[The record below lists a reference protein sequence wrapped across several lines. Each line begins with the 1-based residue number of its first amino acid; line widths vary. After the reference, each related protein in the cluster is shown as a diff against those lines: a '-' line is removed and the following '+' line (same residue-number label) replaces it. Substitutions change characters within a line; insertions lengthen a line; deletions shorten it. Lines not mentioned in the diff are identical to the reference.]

1 MFWLTHP
8 VLSINLFVY
17 SLIPSLTNKS
27 NLTSLFKHFPKKIT
41 PRTRPSVTK
50 NKLSE
55 LVTPILIGQW
65 SWNKLMPSPLHDI
78 LYLPNRF
85 SQWLFSICWLNSH
98 YMARIMLIWHKTLN
112 NQSICWGQ
120 WIGISKMS
128 GVHIQVATDLSL
140 VKLVITALLQNALQQ
155 ALVSQVLRADL
166 HNRCQVSQQLG
177 HAKIPHFFI
186 HSFYSV
192 LAMVTYPYAWKNCL
206 KWLKTT

>member
-27 NLTSLFKHFPKKIT
+27 NLTSLFKHFPKIFT
-41 PRTRPSVTK
+41 PRTRPSVSK

-55 LVTPILIGQW
+55 LVTPILIGHW

-85 SQWLFSICWLNSH
+85 SQWLFSICWLSCH

-112 NQSICWGQ
+112 NQSICLGQ

-128 GVHIQVATDLSL
+128 GVQIQVATDLSL
-140 VKLVITALLQNALQQ
+140 VKTSNYSSTAKCFATGLSVTGPQ
-155 ALVSQVLRADL
+155 SWP
-166 HNRCQVSQQLG
+166 SQQM
-177 HAKIPHFFI
+177 
-186 HSFYSV
+186 SSV
-192 LAMVTYPYAWKNCL
+192 PAAGAC
-206 KWLKTT
+206 